1 MAEIEKM
8 SKRPKADRL
17 DLNEWSL
24 ILRDIQMYGRA
35 MPAGYAA
42 RDCFA
47 DASSENDKIRR
58 NAERA
63 AEAMDRR
70 SCLPSDTE

>member
-1 MAEIEKM
+1 M

-24 ILRDIQMYGRA
+24 ILRDIKMYGRA

-47 DASSENDKIRR
+47 DASTENDKIKR
-58 NAERA
+58 NAARTE
-63 AEAMDRR
+63 ELMDRL
-70 SCLPSDTE
+70 SCLPCDTE